1 MFDEVSRR
9 VRIAHRC
16 TCPEKNVAS
25 HEGKVMRAPICR
37 GIGIGLVTL
46 VIGLC
51 WLPLAWAQTGAA
63 ANPEVVKWAYMS
75 AALVAGLGVL
85 GGAIAVAVV
94 GAAAMGA
101 ISEKPELFAQ
111 ALIFVG
117 LAEGLAI
124 YGLIVAIMIL
134 GRV

>member
-1 MFDEVSRR
+1 MTNRL
-9 VRIAHRC
+9 
-16 TCPEKNVAS
+16 KQ
-25 HEGKVMRAPICR
+25 GM
-37 GIGIGLVTL
+37 GLGLLTM
-46 VIGLC
+46 VIWCC
-51 WLPLAWAQTGAA
+51 WVLAAWAQTGAA
-63 ANPEVVKWAYMS
+63 TNPEVVKWAYLS
-75 AALVAGLGVL
+75 AAIAAGLGVL

-94 GAAAMGA
+94 GAAALGA